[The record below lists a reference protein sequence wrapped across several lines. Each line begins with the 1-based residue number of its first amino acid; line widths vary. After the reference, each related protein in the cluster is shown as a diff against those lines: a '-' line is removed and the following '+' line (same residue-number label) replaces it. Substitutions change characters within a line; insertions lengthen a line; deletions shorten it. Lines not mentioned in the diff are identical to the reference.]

1 MPYLCSSHSS
11 FVPEGQ
17 PHGRKE
23 YLWIWYLCLYVT
35 GEIHFTGVGISTDY
49 YWSWLCGLGK
59 QLSEYFWWALGNRGE
74 HSSGSIR
81 MQSGA
86 PGGMSVL
93 AAKST
98 FPSSL
103 LSQNSF
109 TRVPISLIWLAL
121 QQSGLSKKHYLFCL
135 QKIKMKTDLQ

>member
-1 MPYLCSSHSS
+1 
-11 FVPEGQ
+11 
-17 PHGRKE
+17 
-23 YLWIWYLCLYVT
+23 
-35 GEIHFTGVGISTDY
+35 
-49 YWSWLCGLGK
+49 
-59 QLSEYFWWALGNRGE
+59 
-74 HSSGSIR
+74 
-81 MQSGA
+81 
-86 PGGMSVL
+86 MSVL